1 MAKKATK
8 QVRQIGMNDK
18 RRVYQVICDDNA
30 RTLVN
35 GKILDYGMNPSH
47 RWLPLRLYVSANV
60 LYITERQAKWL
71 VDRFTLVHK
80 IQGFALKDVT
90 K

>member
-1 MAKKATK
+1 MASKKSK
-8 QVRQIGMNDK
+8 VQQIGMNDK
-18 RRVYQVICDDNA
+18 RRVYQVVCDDNTRA
-30 RTLVN
+30 IVN
-35 GKILDYGMNPSH
+35 GKILDYGNNVSH
-47 RWLPLRLYVSANV
+47 RWIPLRLYISASV

-80 IQGFALKDVT
+80 IQGFVLKDIT